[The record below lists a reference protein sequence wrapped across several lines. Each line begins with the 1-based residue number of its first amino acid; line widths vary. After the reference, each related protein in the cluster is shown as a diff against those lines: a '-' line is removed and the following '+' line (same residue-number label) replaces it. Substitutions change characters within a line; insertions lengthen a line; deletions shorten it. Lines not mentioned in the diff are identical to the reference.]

1 MNEHNAADIGLIP
14 KVLADRTISLGN
26 AALTGAAMLLLNRD
40 LLDRSRQLAQLA
52 EAVSLNSNATFSEL
66 FTERMLF
73 EPF

>member
-1 MNEHNAADIGLIP
+1 
-14 KVLADRTISLGN
+14 
-26 AALTGAAMLLLNRD
+26 